1 MSSFKRKLIASITR
15 SFSSGY
21 DQSVADFRNQMAS
34 VGINPPEEVVP
45 DGTIHRFS
53 SNGKK
58 GDTSGWYVLYSEPV
72 LAGAFGC
79 WRSQISEKWCST
91 TSAELSADD
100 QRKLTKQFELAKVA
114 RDKDLKNQQALAAQK
129 AQNKWANARLVDTHP
144 YLQRK
149 GISSHG
155 LRISDG
161 DLLVPILNIDGALTS
176 LQSIDAVGKK
186 RFMSGG
192 QVAGC
197 FYTFGVPA
205 GEIVICE
212 GFATGAT
219 IFEQVGGCV
228 VVAFSAGNV
237 LAVADVVK
245 KKYPHSQIVIAA
257 DNDLETAGNP
267 GVTQAKVAAAA
278 VGARIA
284 IPRAHGGEN
293 VSTDMNDVYLLQGAS
308 AVAKCINEA
317 AHVSPTGEIW
327 QKPRPVM
334 PTRPSV
340 EPLHPELIPT
350 ELRGWINDISLRMGC
365 KADFPAV
372 ASLVA
377 LSSLIGARAVV
388 APKALDNWKVVPVLW
403 GQIIAPPG
411 SQKSPALSETMRPL
425 QVLDTEDRK
434 SWLKA
439 HADWE
444 SDQKL
449 QKMAVESNEK
459 QAKSLAATDPEKARS
474 LLSPVPISDSEP
486 KLRRRVLNDT
496 TVEKLAEVL
505 VDHPHGI
512 LVYRDELHGL
522 LSQMD
527 RAGQEGARSF
537 YLQGFD
543 GNQPYTVDRI
553 GRGTLHIPRVCI
565 AMLGGIQPGLLDD
578 YVKGC
583 VQGGVGNDGLLQR
596 FGLSVWPDHDEQYQY
611 VDQKPDE
618 EAEKRAYEVF
628 KQLDMLAP
636 ADDGEPIVWRYSAAA
651 QTIFQQWLTE
661 LEVEL
666 RGDEL
671 SPAMKS
677 HLSKYRKLI
686 PALSLI
692 FALIDTP
699 TSKQV
704 VGEREL
710 ERAISWGVY
719 LRSHAQRMYSAQPT
733 QDGQRAADLLQKLRD
748 FWVVES
754 SAQQVDF
761 TPREI
766 ALKGWAGLGT
776 SADVRKAAMVLV
788 DHGWLRKV
796 VLSSSDEKGR
806 GRPSERYQIHPDL
819 KNT

>member
-15 SFSSGY
+15 PFTSSY
-21 DQSVADFRNQMAS
+21 EQSVADFQTQMAS
-34 VGINPPEEVVP
+34 VGINPPEEIIP
-45 DGTIHRFS
+45 DGFIHRFS
-53 SNGKK
+53 SNGKR
-58 GDTSGWYVLYSEPV
+58 GDTSGWYVLYADPV

-79 WRSQISEKWCST
+79 WRSQISEKWCSKT
-91 TSAELSADD
+91 ASDLSADD
-100 QRKLTKQFELAKVA
+100 QRKLTKQFEKAKEA
-114 RDKDLKNQQALAAQK
+114 RDKDLKDQQALAARK
-129 AQNKWANARLVDTHP
+129 AQNAWTNAHPVETHS

-149 GISSHG
+149 RVSSHG

-161 DLLVPILNIDGALTS
+161 DLLIPIFNANGVLTS

-197 FYTFGVPA
+197 FFTFGEPA

-228 VVAFSAGNV
+228 VVAFSAGNL
-237 LAVADVVK
+237 LAVANVVK
-245 KKYPHSQIVIAA
+245 KMYPHCKIVLAA

-278 VGARIA
+278 IGARIA
-284 IPRAHGGEN
+284 IPIAHGGKN
-293 VSTDMNDVYLLQGAS
+293 VSTDLNDVYLLQGGI

-334 PTRPSV
+334 QTRPAV

-372 ASLVA
+372 AALVA
-377 LSSLIGARAVV
+377 VSSLIGARAAI
-388 APKALDNWKVVPVLW
+388 APKALDNWKVIPVLW
-403 GQIIAPPG
+403 GQIISPPG
-411 SQKSPALSETMRPL
+411 TQKSPALSESMRPL
-425 QVLDTEDRK
+425 QMLDAEDRK
-434 SWLKA
+434 SWQVA
-439 HADWE
+439 RANWE
-444 SDQKL
+444 RETKL
-449 QKMAVESNEK
+449 RKLAEDANEK
-459 QAKSLAATDPEKARS
+459 QAKSVAASDPVAARA
-474 LLSPVPISDSEP
+474 LLTPASIVADEP

-505 VDHPHGI
+505 VEHPHGL

-537 YLQGFD
+537 YLQGYD

-565 AMLGGIQPGLLDD
+565 AMLGGIQPGLLEE

-583 VQGGVGNDGLLQR
+583 VQGGAGNDGLLQR
-596 FGLSVWPDHDEQYQY
+596 FGLSVWPDTDDHYQY
-611 VDQKPDE
+611 VDQKPDAS
-618 EAEKRAYEVF
+618 AEGRAYEVF
-628 KQLDMLAP
+628 AQLNKLLP
-636 ADDGEPIVWRYSAAA
+636 AEDGEPIVWRYSAGA
-651 QTIFQQWLTE
+651 QVIFQQWLTE

-677 HLSKYRKLI
+677 HLSKFRKLI

-710 ERAISWGVY
+710 ERAIAWGVY

-733 QDGQRAADLLQKLRD
+733 QDGQRAADLLQKLRE
-748 FWVVES
+748 FWVAES
-754 SAQQVDF
+754 TAQQVDF

-766 ALKGWAGLGT
+766 ALKGWSGLGT
-776 SADVRKAAMVLV
+776 SADVRKAALILV
-788 DHGWLRKV
+788 DHGWLRKI

-819 KNT
+819 NNT